1 VKEPKDDILP
11 DLSPVEYDAL
21 KSSIADHGVEAP
33 IHVGQD
39 KGIIDGKARRRACEE
54 LGIECPSIVQHVES
68 EAERLRLR
76 LRLNCNRR
84 HLTGKQKRE
93 LVAAYLKTDPE
104 IGNPEL
110 GGIVGCDKKTVE
122 AVRRRLE
129 ATREIPLLKKLRG
142 KDGKK
147 RKRTRILANKTKEV
161 EAATELVSQLPDGDA
176 IIPFKAAKK
185 HVRRLKLQ
193 RRRDEAAANAPS
205 WDNDN
210 IKLYHCR
217 FQEMGK
223 LAGIEPGSIRLILT
237 DPPYGK
243 DWLPQWEELGRFAAE
258 YLQDGGLLVA
268 HSGIHSF
275 DEVLVGLRKHL
286 EFVWLINS
294 SWTHSANTQYLQR
307 QVILSKWRPIP
318 VFSKGT
324 PHLTGGFY
332 DTIHVEGQE
341 KEYHD
346 WQQPLAIFERLIEDF
361 SQPGDVIVDP
371 CGGAFTTAVACD
383 HLRRRCIACDID
395 KQCVR
400 IGIAR
405 LHAERTA
412 SVMPADDEDK
422 PVPYTS
428 RWRPQPSKFRTA
440 RLSWL
445 PMRKL

>member
-1 VKEPKDDILP
+1 MTENQDILP
-11 DLSPVEYDAL
+11 PLLPEQFDAL
-21 KSSIADHGVEAP
+21 KASIADHGVEAP
-33 IHVGQD
+33 IHVDQD

-84 HLTGKQKRE
+84 HLNGSQKRE
-93 LVAAYLKTDPE
+93 LVAAYLRTDPQ

-110 GGIVGCDKKTVE
+110 GNIVGCDKKTVE
-122 AVRRRLE
+122 AVRKKLE

-142 KDGKK
+142 QDGKK
-147 RKRTRILANKTKEV
+147 RKRRRILTNTENETDK
-161 EAATELVSQLPDGDA
+161 ATDLVSQLPDGEA
-176 IIPFKAAKK
+176 IIPIKLAKK
-185 HVRRLKLQ
+185 YARRLKLQ
-193 RRRDEAAANAPS
+193 KRRDEAAANAPPWS
-205 WDNDN
+205 DDN

-294 SWTHSANTQYLQR
+294 NWTHSANTQYLQR

-332 DTIHVEGQE
+332 DTIHVAGQE

-361 SQPGDVIVDP
+361 SQPGDLIVDP

-395 KQCVR
+395 EQCVR
-400 IGIAR
+400 IGMAR
-405 LHAERTA
+405 LHDERKP
-412 SVMPADDEDK
+412 VVPCDDDDK

-428 RWRPQPSKFRTA
+428 RPPKPKTMKFRMA
-440 RLSWL
+440 ELGL
-445 PMRKL
+445 GEPMQKL